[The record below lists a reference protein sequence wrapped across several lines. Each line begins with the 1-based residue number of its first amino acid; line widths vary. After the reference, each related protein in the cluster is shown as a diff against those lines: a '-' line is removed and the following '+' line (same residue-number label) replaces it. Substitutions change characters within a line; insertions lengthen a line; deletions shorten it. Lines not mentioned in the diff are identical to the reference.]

1 MKNNSGSGLSDR
13 EREALKQIAAD
24 LSNQEIA
31 DKLFISLNTVKT
43 HAKNIFYKNHPH
55 ESLSGVIFY
64 LLGYPTFTWNLINKN
79 MKGKT
84 IIKIQGHLNGKWKE
98 CFEGM
103 EISYEGNNTILTGNL
118 KDEAHMHGVLNT
130 IRIYNLILISINPV
144 DRFRINNF
152 FLKINNHE
160 N

>member
-1 MKNNSGSGLSDR
+1 
-13 EREALKQIAAD
+13 
-24 LSNQEIA
+24 
-31 DKLFISLNTVKT
+31 
-43 HAKNIFYKNHPH
+43 
-55 ESLSGVIFY
+55 
-64 LLGYPTFTWNLINKN
+64 

-98 CFEGM
+98 YFEGM

-130 IRIYNLILISINPV
+130 IRVYNLVLISINPV
-144 DRFRINNF
+144 ERFRINNF